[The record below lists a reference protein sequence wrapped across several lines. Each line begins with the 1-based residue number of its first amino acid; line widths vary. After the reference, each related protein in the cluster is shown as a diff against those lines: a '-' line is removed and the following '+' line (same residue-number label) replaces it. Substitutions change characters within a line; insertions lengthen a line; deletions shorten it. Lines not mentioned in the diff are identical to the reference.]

1 PPLPETPSGK
11 KIRHRRHLPPSH
23 VRSRNQSLT
32 RPPLAFAALATK
44 RNSWERTSKSTTVS
58 EARSMGTIRLST
70 TPSSTLVRRCATSP
84 PNPHGPDTSTNTSN
98 NDDLDED
105 VCGASCNWCSSNSYA
120 RFHIMTESESYC
132 PWDVQGYERE
142 RRGRAFVEALKTAKD
157 GTVVQI

>member
-23 VRSRNQSLT
+23 VRSRNQSPT

-44 RNSWERTSKSTTVS
+44 RISWERTSKSTTAS

-70 TPSSTLVRRCATSP
+70 TPSSTLVRRCAPSP
-84 PNPHGPDTSTNTSN
+84 PNPHGPGTSTNTSN
-98 NDDLDED
+98 DDDLDEN
-105 VCGASCNWCSSNSYA
+105 VCDATCNACSSNSYA
-120 RFHIMTESESYC
+120 RFHTMTESESYC

-142 RRGRAFVEALKTAKD
+142 RRGRAFVEALRTAKD
-157 GTVVQI
+157 GTTIKI